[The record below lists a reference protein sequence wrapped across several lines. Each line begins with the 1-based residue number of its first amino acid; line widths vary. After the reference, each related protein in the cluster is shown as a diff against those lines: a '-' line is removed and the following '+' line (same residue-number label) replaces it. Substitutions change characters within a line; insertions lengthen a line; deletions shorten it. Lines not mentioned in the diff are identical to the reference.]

1 MVKGASTVLL
11 GRFGKPQLVKE
22 TSKIYTNN
30 YITIP
35 FLQMRKMASSMRKRN
50 ENELFKGVMFDE
62 DLEA

>member
-1 MVKGASTVLL
+1 MSNPKNFFTALYYGVAGYLCFGAASIMVKGASTVLL

-35 FLQMRKMASSMRKRN
+35 FL
-50 ENELFKGVMFDE
+50 
-62 DLEA
+62 